1 MNNIDELTINM
12 LGPQIEQPSE
22 SSAYPPVHTHS
33 DDTPHDDNDFVPE
46 PGMYLCF
53 LDKSNICYMG
63 YTYFSYKDTKI
74 LSYNYIIKLIF
85 RLFEIKRLRR

>member
-1 MNNIDELTINM
+1 M

-53 LDKSNICYMG
+53 WINQIFVIRD
-63 YTYFSYKDTKI
+63 TYAFHIKI
-74 LSYNYIIKLIF
+74 LKFCLTII
-85 RLFEIKRLRR
+85 

>member
-1 MNNIDELTINM
+1 M

-53 LDKSNICYMG
+53 WINQI
-63 YTYFSYKDTKI
+63 FAIWDTPVFLIKI
-74 LSYNYIIKLIF
+74 LNFVLQLYNQTHI
-85 RLFEIKRLRR
+85 

>member
-1 MNNIDELTINM
+1 MNYIDELTINM

-53 LDKSNICYMG
+53 WINQ
-63 YTYFSYKDTKI
+63 I
-74 LSYNYIIKLIF
+74 LLYGIHM
-85 RLFEIKRLRR
+85 LFI